1 MARDYYD
8 ILDLSKSASDSD
20 IKSSYRKLAMKY
32 HPDRNPG
39 DKKAEENFRE
49 ITESYEILKDPQ
61 KRAAYDQ
68 YGHAAF
74 SQSSGGGS
82 AGGFSGFGSGGFSDI
97 FEDMFGMGGEQGRRS
112 ASTGSDLR
120 YDLSVSLEQAYS
132 GDQIE
137 ISLTVP
143 TKCDSCKGS
152 GAKEGSKPKQC
163 NQCGGHG
170 KVRAQQGFFTIE
182 RTCAAC
188 SGVGETIS
196 DPCRPCK
203 GQGRVNKSK
212 KLSVNVPAGVDNGTR
227 IRLSGEGEAG
237 ARGSSPGDLY
247 IFIDIKEHSLF
258 QRDGKDTYIE
268 VPVSLIDAIL
278 GNSIQ
283 VPCVDGSK
291 AKMNLSSGTQSG
303 TRLRMKGKG
312 MPALRGGSRGD
323 QYVEINVETPVGI
336 SKKQEELFKQI
347 KELGL
352 EKISPKTNRFRKM
365 IEYFSFN
372 VYCSIN

>member
-8 ILDLSKSASDSD
+8 VLGLSKSASDSE

-32 HPDRNPG
+32 HPDKNP
-39 DKKAEENFRE
+39 DNKKAEDNFRE
-49 ITESYEILKDPQ
+49 ITESYEILKDSQ

-74 SQSSGGGS
+74 SQGSSGGNPG
-82 AGGFSGFGSGGFSDI
+82 GGFGGGFSDI
-97 FEDMFGMGGEQGRRS
+97 FEDMFGMGGGDQGRRS
-112 ASTGSDLR
+112 APTGSDLR
-120 YDLSVSLEQAYS
+120 YDLSVSLEQAFS
-132 GDQIE
+132 GDQME

-143 TKCDSCKGS
+143 TKCESCNGS
-152 GAKEGSKPKQC
+152 GANKGSQPKQC

-188 SGVGETIS
+188 SGVGEIIS

-237 ARGSSPGDLY
+237 ARGSAPGDLY

-258 QRDGKDTYIE
+258 QRDGKDTFIE
-268 VPVSLIDAIL
+268 VPVSIVDAVL

-336 SKKQEELFKQI
+336 SKKQEDLFKQI

-352 EKISPKTNRFRKM
+352 EKVSPKTKRFKKM
-365 IEYFSFN
+365 IE
-372 VYCSIN
+372 